1 MQKTLTAL
9 LWIVLGLAVIAL
21 VAESL
26 SEVKA
31 KLIVVP
37 TLVLVIGLSAVELK
51 TEVKEKM
58 KCYYEDLLD
67 LTP

>member
-58 KCYYEDLLD
+58 KCYYEDL
-67 LTP
+67 P